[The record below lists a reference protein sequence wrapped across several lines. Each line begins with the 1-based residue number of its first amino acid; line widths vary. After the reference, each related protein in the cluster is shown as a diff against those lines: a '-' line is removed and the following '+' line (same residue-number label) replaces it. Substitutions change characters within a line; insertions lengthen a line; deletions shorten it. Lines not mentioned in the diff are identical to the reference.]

1 MPQIQVSHLFRFFGS
16 NRAVDDISFSV
27 EAGEIYGLIGPD
39 GAGKTT
45 TIRLLCGA
53 LLPGRMANAP
63 ETILRIAGKD
73 VQRETDEARSHLGYL
88 PQRFSLYED
97 LTVLENLRF
106 FAEVRGLTARTW
118 QPRCMEILEFVDLA
132 EFIDRRAGQL
142 SGGMRQKLGLA
153 AALVHSPEV
162 LLLDE
167 PTTGVDPVTRQDF
180 WQLIIR
186 LVAQEGVAVLVSTPY
201 MDEAARC
208 ERVGFMRKGIIL
220 VEGKPDELRAS
231 LNGRILEVH
240 GEPLTRLR
248 ELARGDGD
256 VEDAQLFGDRLH
268 LRVKPGATERVMHR
282 LEASVTGQGGRL
294 SSIRSITPQLE
305 DVFINLLEVQA
316 GSDQPTT
323 ERRG

>member
-1 MPQIQVSHLFRFFGS
+1 VSAYRERR
-16 NRAVDDISFSV
+16 N
-27 EAGEIYGLIGPD
+27 
-39 GAGKTT
+39 
-45 TIRLLCGA
+45 RLLDMMQ
-53 LLPGRMANAP
+53 LTPF
-63 ETILRIAGKD
+63 
-73 VQRETDEARSHLGYL
+73 RS
-88 PQRFSLYED
+88 R
-97 LTVLENLRF
+97 
-106 FAEVRGLTARTW
+106 
-118 QPRCMEILEFVDLA
+118 LA
-132 EFIDRRAGQL
+132 DRL
-142 SGGMRQKLGLA
+142 SGGMKQKLALA
-153 AALVHSPEV
+153 CTLVHEPA
-162 LLLDE
+162 LILLDE

-220 VEGKPDELRAS
+220 VEGRPDELRAS

-240 GEPLTRLR
+240 GEPLTQLR

-282 LEASVTGQGGRL
+282 LEARATGQGGRL
-294 SSIRSITPQLE
+294 SSVRSITPQLE

-316 GSDQPTT
+316 GGDQPTM